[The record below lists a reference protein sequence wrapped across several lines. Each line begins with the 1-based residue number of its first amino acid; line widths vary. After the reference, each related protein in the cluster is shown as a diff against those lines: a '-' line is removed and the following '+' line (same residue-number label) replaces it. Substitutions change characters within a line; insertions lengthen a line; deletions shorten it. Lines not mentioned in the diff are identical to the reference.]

1 MKYKAVLFDLDG
13 TLLDTALDIMNACNH
28 TLEKYGYKA
37 LDEKL
42 LKTKVT
48 AGMRE
53 MLKLGVPK
61 EDHEN
66 SGIETYMR
74 DEFASFYKEHI
85 CDRTKAFEGIPKLI
99 DDLTKNRIKTAVI
112 TNKYHDMA
120 TKVLSKF
127 PFSKD
132 FSLV

>member
-53 MLKLGVPK
+53 MLSFGLHK
-61 EDHEN
+61 EDTEN
-66 SGIETYMR
+66 SG
-74 DEFASFYKEHI
+74 
-85 CDRTKAFEGIPKLI
+85 
-99 DDLTKNRIKTAVI
+99 
-112 TNKYHDMA
+112 
-120 TKVLSKF
+120 
-127 PFSKD
+127 
-132 FSLV
+132 

>member
-1 MKYKAVLFDLDG
+1 MNIDFGKNNLFTQNINSTDFYMKYKAVLFDLDG

-99 DDLTKNRIKTAVI
+99 DDLTKKQ
-112 TNKYHDMA
+112 D
-120 TKVLSKF
+120 
-127 PFSKD
+127 
-132 FSLV
+132 

>member
-1 MKYKAVLFDLDG
+1 
-13 TLLDTALDIMNACNH
+13 
-28 TLEKYGYKA
+28 
-37 LDEKL
+37 
-42 LKTKVT
+42 
-48 AGMRE
+48 MRE

-99 DDLTKNRIKTAVI
+99 DDLTKTGLKQLLSPTNTMIWQLRFYQNSLFQKTF
-112 TNKYHDMA
+112 
-120 TKVLSKF
+120 L
-127 PFSKD
+127 
-132 FSLV
+132 

>member
-99 DDLTKNRIKTAVI
+99 DDLTKTGLNQLLSPTNTMIWQLRFYQNSLFQKTF
-112 TNKYHDMA
+112 
-120 TKVLSKF
+120 L
-127 PFSKD
+127 
-132 FSLV
+132 